1 MTTRAIQFWEL
12 WTAVD
17 FARFK
22 AMHQSTVAVGAAM
35 HKSTVEIDN
44 MSFHFTWHVLGEQV
58 IHEFV
63 VGYAKYLIEFLS
75 TTRFK

>member
-1 MTTRAIQFWEL
+1 MNAATPVQFWEL

-22 AMHQSTVAVGAAM
+22 AMHKSTAAVGA
-35 HKSTVEIDN
+35 D
-44 MSFHFTWHVLGEQV
+44 SFHFTWSVNGVQV
-58 IHEFV
+58 VHEFV
-63 VGYAKYLIEFLS
+63 TDYAKYLIEFLS